1 MSVEQPPLKSGVSH
15 SDAMVSD
22 LRVTLRGFAAAPW
35 FAVTVA
41 ATLALGIGAATA
53 VFSVVYAVLWRPL
66 PFAQVDRV
74 LMLGEFSAASE
85 SRLVAPL
92 TFDDWRTRQT
102 AFSEIAAFRYWE
114 TVNLEDQMAD
124 PEPVTL
130 TTGTDNLFRA
140 LGVTPI
146 VGRTYREEQNPNGGS
161 EAVLSYVLWQR
172 RYRGDPTV
180 VGRVISIRGTA
191 TMIVG
196 IMPPLPRTVATGWGG
211 VWTCLYRYNI
221 AQQRATGY
229 RSRYLNVVGRLAP
242 EVSIEQATTRMRA
255 LQRQLWTESTSV
267 AVGFD
272 VWLTPLA
279 DVALRGV
286 RVPMLVVSA
295 AVFASRGRPQRGH
308 RHSGGRHDRDDGIG
322 NRRTARVRDR
332 PGQHTVVCAAAG
344 TAITVVMP
352 ASAATRDR
360 RSIRRVA
367 PPLLV
372 SGNGSAFTR
381 SRTAGSQ
388 RTPRPGCRRPAPTG

>member
-85 SRLVAPL
+85 SRLVAPV

-140 LGVTPI
+140 LG
-146 VGRTYREEQNPNGGS
+146 G
-161 EAVLSYVLWQR
+161 L
-172 RYRGDPTV
+172 
-180 VGRVISIRGTA
+180 
-191 TMIVG
+191 
-196 IMPPLPRTVATGWGG
+196 
-211 VWTCLYRYNI
+211 
-221 AQQRATGY
+221 
-229 RSRYLNVVGRLAP
+229 RS
-242 EVSIEQATTRMRA
+242 
-255 LQRQLWTESTSV
+255 
-267 AVGFD
+267 
-272 VWLTPLA
+272 
-279 DVALRGV
+279 
-286 RVPMLVVSA
+286 SA
-295 AVFASRGRPQRGH
+295 
-308 RHSGGRHDRDDGIG
+308 
-322 NRRTARVRDR
+322 
-332 PGQHTVVCAAAG
+332 
-344 TAITVVMP
+344 
-352 ASAATRDR
+352 
-360 RSIRRVA
+360 
-367 PPLLV
+367 
-372 SGNGSAFTR
+372 
-381 SRTAGSQ
+381 
-388 RTPRPGCRRPAPTG
+388 APTGKSRTRTAAVRPSSVTSSGNAAIAAIPRLSAASSASAGLRP